1 MTDYRKIAKPSILV
15 SQASITKYHKPG
27 SFEQQKLSQGSGSLS
42 PGSGFR
48 QDCDPSKPLGEAPS
62 SPSIFGWLRGGSFL
76 AFHLWM
82 APGRL
87 LPCLPSLDGSGVPTL
102 RPLGEAPSSP
112 SIFGWL
118 RASPTLRQHH
128 STLRLLVTTL
138 PLGVCLPSSEEDI
151 SHNGSGPTLM
161 A

>member
-1 MTDYRKIAKPSILV
+1 MMTDYRKIAKPSILV

-62 SPSIFGWLRGGSFL
+62 SPSIFGWLR
-76 AFHLWM
+76 
-82 APGRL
+82 
-87 LPCLPSLDGSGVPTL
+87 
-102 RPLGEAPSSP
+102 
-112 SIFGWL
+112 
-118 RASPTLRQHH
+118 ASPTLRQHH

>member
-62 SPSIFGWLRGGSFL
+62 LPSIFGWLRGPDLEATRGGSFL

-82 APGRL
+82 APGVPDL
-87 LPCLPSLDGSGVPTL
+87 EAASLYP
-102 RPLGEAPSSP
+102 PSSRDHP
-112 SIFGWL
+112 PSGCLSSIFWGGHQSQWI
-118 RASPTLRQHH
+118 RAHPHGLMVTPLYLQRLYFQIRPH
-128 STLRLLVTTL
+128 SQIPEAR
-138 PLGVCLPSSEEDI
+138 
-151 SHNGSGPTLM
+151 
-161 A
+161 